1 MAEIKQEG
9 MLIDYGYCTGCH
21 SCEVS
26 CKQRFGLDSDRWG
39 IKIHEHGPWKNGDG
53 SWEYNFIPAPTETC
67 DLCADRRAEGKKPLC
82 QLHCQSLV
90 IEVGPLEELVAK
102 MSDHEKQV
110 LFNFTSA
117 EKKVKPL
124 F

>member
-67 DLCADRRAEGKKPLC
+67 DLCADRRAEGKKDVRT
-82 QLHCQSLV
+82 QNETVWSSHGKE
-90 IEVGPLEELVAK
+90 EVRA
-102 MSDHEKQV
+102 
-110 LFNFTSA
+110 
-117 EKKVKPL
+117 
-124 F
+124 

>member
-1 MAEIKQEG
+1 MAEIKPEG
-9 MLIDYGYCTGCH
+9 ILIDYGFCTGCH

-39 IKIHEHGPWKNGDG
+39 IKIHEHGPWKNEDG

-67 DLCADRRAEGKKPLC
+67 DMCAERIAAGKKPLC
-82 QLHCQSLV
+82 QLHCQALV
-90 IEVGPLEELVAK
+90 IEVGPLDELVKK
-102 MSDHEKQV
+102 MKDHKKQV
-110 LFNFTSA
+110 LYNLTTTDP
-117 EKKVKPL
+117 KKKAL